1 MKKFK
6 NIGQMAKALQ
16 DGEIPADVV
25 SPGAAAAALG
35 ITRQAV
41 RDRMI
46 HDTLESWTADGVVL
60 ISMRSLKAA
69 VKKKKGVPDSQG
81 ELNV

>member
-6 NIGQMAKALQ
+6 SIGQMAKALR

-25 SPGAAAAALG
+25 SPGAAAATLG
-35 ITRQAV
+35 ISRQAV
-41 RDRMI
+41 RDRMVRG
-46 HDTLESWTADGVVL
+46 TLESWTADGVVL
-60 ISMRSLKAA
+60 ISMRSLKEAS
-69 VKKKKGVPDSQG
+69 KRKQGVPEGQG